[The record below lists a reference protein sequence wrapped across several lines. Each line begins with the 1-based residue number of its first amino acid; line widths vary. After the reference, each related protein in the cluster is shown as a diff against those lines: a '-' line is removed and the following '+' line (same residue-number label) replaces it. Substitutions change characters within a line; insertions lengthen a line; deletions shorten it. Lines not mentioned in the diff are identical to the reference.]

1 MKKLINTIL
10 TLLILYELSMIGRN
24 TYLLWDFS
32 DWGLL
37 GIISAAMIDMVFVI
51 GYALILILNKRQR
64 KKQWVYSAVI
74 MLLLSIYAFYLGNP
88 FVDRFNLGI
97 NPYSIAW
104 RLFHLLNWLLLGI
117 FVTKTVKRKQ
127 NN

>member
-1 MKKLINTIL
+1 MKKFINTTL
-10 TLLILYELSMIGRN
+10 MLLILYNVFMMFRNIYITWTFFKWDLLHVICMAFLEL
-24 TYLLWDFS
+24 
-32 DWGLL
+32 
-37 GIISAAMIDMVFVI
+37 VFII

-64 KKQWVYSAVI
+64 KNHWRYSAI
-74 MLLLSIYAFYLGNP
+74 IILLLSIYAFYLGNP

-117 FVTKTVKRKQ
+117 FVTKTVKSRQ
-127 NN
+127 